1 MNDFEELQKV
11 SGSFERPT
19 PGRAPRNASFGP
31 NRLRLALTPRGFF
44 SNMAVLIFLKGE
56 PSMKSVTE
64 FANVTLNLGLKAKD
78 ALVAEGKG
86 AEELLAGLGE
96 KFKMEGEKLKHFW
109 NALEVAVKHPENLKR
124 ILVQTYNEGE
134 NAPPKAEKVEEHHY
148 TPDFHVDPK
157 KATAVK
163 ADDRNGRG
171 GKGGGRGGKGGG
183 KGGEKESPWGLSEE
197 QKKAKKLAQS
207 AAAAANK
214 KA

>member
-1 MNDFEELQKV
+1 
-11 SGSFERPT
+11 
-19 PGRAPRNASFGP
+19 
-31 NRLRLALTPRGFF
+31 
-44 SNMAVLIFLKGE
+44 
-56 PSMKSVTE
+56 MKSVTE

-78 ALVAEGKG
+78 ALAAEGKA

-109 NALEVAVKHPENLKR
+109 NALEVALKHPENLKR
-124 ILVQTYNEGE
+124 VLVQSYSEGE
-134 NAPPKAEKVEEHHY
+134 SAPPKAEKVEEHHY

-163 ADDRNGRG
+163 ADDKNGRG
-171 GKGGGRGGKGGG
+171 GGRGGAGRGGKGGG
-183 KGGEKESPWGLSEE
+183 KGAEKESPWGLSEE